1 MTRVQES
8 VETPAPGPVG
18 AGGGM
23 TPGTSPGSLKTTP
36 PLGEI
41 RIDKRKIVVPLVY
54 RAAEGDWNLGIPLI
68 YKKADN
74 QTPGCW
80 VFCWRDRQEIH
91 FDRDLTD
98 GEYLIFRGAEKST
111 GIISKWYYV
120 ISIVPVTVT
129 NDDIRLQEEN
139 AVYVWYYDER
149 QLLRHLDRLPSQVID
164 YVYIKNSESFIRLSH
179 LVVLRQYSPI
189 EDEYLVRFISRLQEY
204 QRRGISYV
212 LGPPF

>member
-1 MTRVQES
+1 MDVLRS

-23 TPGTSPGSLKTTP
+23 TPGASPGSLERP
-36 PLGEI
+36 PIGEI

-98 GEYLIFRGAEKST
+98 GEYLIFRGIERFT
-111 GIISKWYYV
+111 GIPGKWYHV
-120 ISIVPVTVT
+120 IIISPMIIG
-129 NDDIRLQEEN
+129 DDVRISEN
-139 AVYVWYYDER
+139 EAVYIGYYDER
-149 QLLRHLDRLPSQVID
+149 QLLRHIDRLPSQIID
-164 YVYIKNSESFIRLSH
+164 YIYIKNSETFVKLYN
-179 LVVLRQYSPI
+179 LVDLRQYSPI
-189 EDEYLVRFISRLQEY
+189 EDEYLFRFIARVREY
-204 QRRGISYV
+204 QRRGMNYV

>member
-1 MTRVQES
+1 VSSDVKTMTCCLER
-8 VETPAPGPVG
+8 
-18 AGGGM
+18 
-23 TPGTSPGSLKTTP
+23 P

-41 RIDKRKIVVPLVY
+41 RIDKQKIVVPLVY
-54 RAAEGDWNLGIPLI
+54 KLAEGGWNLRIPLI
-68 YKKADN
+68 YIWADDKK
-74 QTPGCW
+74 PGRW
-80 VFCWRDRQEIH
+80 AFCWRDRLEIH
-91 FDRDLTD
+91 FDRRDLTD
-98 GEYLIFRGAEKST
+98 GVYLLFRGAEKST

-149 QLLRHLDRLPSQVID
+149 QLLHHLDRLPSQVID

-179 LVVLRQYSPI
+179 LVDLRQYSPM
-189 EDEYLVRFISRLQEY
+189 DDGYLVRFVSQLQEY

>member
-1 MTRVQES
+1 MGVQKS
-8 VETPAPGPVG
+8 WDPSAGPV
-18 AGGGM
+18 AEGGGL
-23 TPGTSPGSLKTTP
+23 PSGGSPGSLERP
-36 PLGEI
+36 PIGEI

-54 RAAEGDWNLGIPLI
+54 RAAEGDWNLDIPLI

-98 GEYLIFRGAEKST
+98 GEYLIFRGIERFTEIPGKWYHVI
-111 GIISKWYYV
+111 IISPMIIGDDV
-120 ISIVPVTVT
+120 RIS
-129 NDDIRLQEEN
+129 EN
-139 AVYVWYYDER
+139 EAVYIGYYDER
-149 QLLRHLDRLPSQVID
+149 QLLRHIDRLPSQVID

-179 LVVLRQYSPI
+179 LVDLRQYSSI
-189 EDEYLVRFISRLQEY
+189 EDEYLFRFIAQVREY
-204 QRRGISYV
+204 QRRGMNYV